1 MAGRGDELIVVGR
14 IAGAHGIRGDIKVY
28 SYTEPPEEILDYGSW
43 RLNRDGIWEAARV
56 IGGHSHGKVVV
67 ARLDLCA
74 DRDTAQR
81 LSGTDIAVRR
91 DQLPPTQAGEY
102 YWTDLIG
109 LMVVNREGVTLGRVA
124 SLMETGAH
132 DVLVLDDERRS
143 LIPFVLDRVVLAVDL
158 EQGLIRVDWDLEY

>member
-14 IAGAHGIRGDIKVY
+14 VAGAHGVRGDIKVY
-28 SYTEPPEEILDYGSW
+28 SYTEPPEEILDYRPW
-43 RLNRDGIWEAARV
+43 RLNRNGIWETARA
-56 IGGHSHGKVVV
+56 IDGRSHGKVVV
-67 ARLDLCA
+67 ARLDSCT
-74 DRDTAQR
+74 DRDSAKR
-81 LSGTDIAVRR
+81 LSGIEIAVRR

-102 YWTDLIG
+102 YWADLIG
-109 LMVVNREGVTLGRVA
+109 LSVVNGEGKTLGRVA

-132 DVLVLDDERRS
+132 DVLVLDDEKRS